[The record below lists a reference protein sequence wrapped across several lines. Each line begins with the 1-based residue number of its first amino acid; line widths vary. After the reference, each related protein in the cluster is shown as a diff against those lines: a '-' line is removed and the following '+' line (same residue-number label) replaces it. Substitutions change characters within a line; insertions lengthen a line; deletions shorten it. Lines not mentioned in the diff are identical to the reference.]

1 MTIGKARI
9 DTSKGL
15 ALLEDGSKNQAVPVA
30 WGPCMDETDIE
41 CIDRYLKGEQNALE
55 PLVEKYK
62 RPLYSFILKM
72 TEGREDAE
80 EIFQETWFRALKN
93 IHKFKHKNFLNWLF
107 RIAHNLVIDRARRNS
122 KNVSLQGSFGG
133 GDDGDATL
141 EDHIPAPGITPAEE
155 AGGNSL
161 GTSIAAAVETLSDE
175 QKEVFLLRMYG
186 NVSFKEIAKI
196 QKCSINTCLA
206 RMQYALTKLRSI
218 LKEEYDEL
226 QEALS

>member
-1 MTIGKARI
+1 
-9 DTSKGL
+9 
-15 ALLEDGSKNQAVPVA
+15 
-30 WGPCMDETDIE
+30 MDKTDID
-41 CIDRYLKGEQNALE
+41 CINSYLGGDANALE

-72 TEGREDAE
+72 TEGREDSE

-107 RIAHNLVIDRARRNS
+107 RIAHNLVIDRARRS
-122 KNVSLQGSFGG
+122 KRNISMQSSLG
-133 GDDGDATL
+133 GDDGESTL
-141 EDHIPAPGITPAEE
+141 EDHLAAPGITPAEE

-161 GTSIAAAVETLSDE
+161 GSMISEAVETLSPE

>member
-1 MTIGKARI
+1 MPMDQTDTDCIKA
-9 DTSKGL
+9 
-15 ALLEDGSKNQAVPVA
+15 
-30 WGPCMDETDIE
+30 
-41 CIDRYLKGEQNALE
+41 YLGGDANALE
-55 PLVEKYK
+55 PLIEKYK

-107 RIAHNLVIDRARRNS
+107 RIAHNLVIDRARRS
-122 KNVSLQGSFGG
+122 RKNVSMHSSIGSM
-133 GDDGDATL
+133 DGDCTL
-141 EDHIPAPGITPAEE
+141 EDQLAAPGISPAEE
-155 AGGNSL
+155 AGGSGL
-161 GTSIAAAVETLSDE
+161 GKQIEEAVETLSPE

-218 LKEEYDEL
+218 LQEEYREL
-226 QEALS
+226 QEAMS

>member
-1 MTIGKARI
+1 
-9 DTSKGL
+9 
-15 ALLEDGSKNQAVPVA
+15 
-30 WGPCMDETDIE
+30 MDKTDID
-41 CIDRYLKGEQNALE
+41 CISAYLGGEANALA

-80 EIFQETWFRALKN
+80 EIFQETWFRVLKN
-93 IHKFKHKNFLNWLF
+93 IHKFKHKNFLNWMF

-122 KNVSLQGSFGG
+122 KNISMQSSIGG
-133 GDDGDATL
+133 EDGDCTL
-141 EDHIPAPGITPAEE
+141 EDRLAAPGISPSEE
-155 AGGNSL
+155 AGGAGL
-161 GTSIAAAVETLSDE
+161 GRLIETAVATLSPE

-206 RMQYALTKLRSI
+206 RMQYALTKLRSL
-218 LKEEYDEL
+218 LKEEYEEL

>member
-1 MTIGKARI
+1 MDKTDTDCIKAY
-9 DTSKGL
+9 L
-15 ALLEDGSKNQAVPVA
+15 AGNA
-30 WGPCMDETDIE
+30 
-41 CIDRYLKGEQNALE
+41 NALE

-93 IHKFKHKNFLNWLF
+93 IHKFKYKNFLNWLF
-107 RIAHNLVIDRARRNS
+107 RIAHNLVIDRARRNK
-122 KNVSLQGSFGG
+122 KNVSMQTRIGG
-133 GDDGDATL
+133 EDSDSTL
-141 EDHIPAPGITPAEE
+141 EDHLAAPGISPAEE
-155 AGGNSL
+155 AGGSGL
-161 GTSIAAAVETLSDE
+161 GLQIEQAVETLSPE
-175 QKEVFLLRMYG
+175 QKEVFMLRMYG

-218 LKEEYDEL
+218 LQEEYKEL